1 MNRRM
6 THVEQIVKPPPIPP
20 TEPSDLSELF
30 LAARRQAWPIAI
42 CAVLGLCLGIFHYAT
57 SPREFVAVSTI
68 LIEERQIDLDQEI
81 AAAMPTARSDSS
93 VMNQIQILQSLTLAE
108 EVANALD
115 LAESE
120 AFHANPSSFIGG
132 QVGIAKSW
140 LRSLLPTPAPPEAAG
155 ASSDAAG
162 LDRALSEAAAL
173 LRTRTQFERV
183 GRSFVV
189 EISYVS
195 HDPVLATDIVNAY
208 AEAYLADGTRANV
221 EASSRT
227 AEWMQTQVEQLRQA
241 AREAAES
248 VVAFRSETSVFDQQG
263 QRERENR
270 AAALNDLLSTFEQ
283 RYQEIAIEGTFPVLN
298 GRILSRALPPRNP
311 AYPSAVQLLGA
322 GLLLG
327 LMGGLVVA
335 VRREGRETGFRT
347 AQDVVRTLHLPF
359 LGYVPPISLR
369 RLRRLQKRLPRHAS
383 PSPSPQFA
391 SKRTAQAEPANMPP
405 DIARGSMVPP
415 DIGRQ
420 TPLTT
425 PLDLVISTV
434 AGGSPSDRAFRKILT
449 AIEPGGVPTTGRIVA
464 VGGLNEAASG
474 GQLASNLAAA
484 AARAGKRTLVVDGDF
499 MGAGLSQRFDADN
512 SPGLLDALKGGTSR
526 PITGRETTVHGMHFL
541 PLGRSSN
548 GIVGAPPPNLDHL
561 DGVTAALRPHYDLV
575 FIALPPMN
583 LLPETKSLVDV
594 ADHTILVTRWGAM
607 PRRLVAAYLADEPDI
622 RHRVLGV
629 VLTETDFR
637 RLPRYGVPLSTA
649 DLVAA

>member
-1 MNRRM
+1 MNTRM
-6 THVEQIVKPPPIPP
+6 AHVEQMVKPPPIPP

-108 EVANALD
+108 EVANTLN

-132 QVGIAKSW
+132 QVGVAKSW

-162 LDRALSEAAAL
+162 PDRALSEAAAL

-270 AAALNDLLSTFEQ
+270 AAALNELLSTFEQ

-298 GRILSRALPPRNP
+298 GRILSRALPPSNP

-347 AQDVVRTLHLPF
+347 AQDVVRTLNLPF
-359 LGYVPPISLR
+359 LGYVPPISARMLR
-369 RLRRLQKRLPRHAS
+369 RSQKRLPRQ
-383 PSPSPQFA
+383 PSLSPQFA
-391 SKRTAQAEPANMPP
+391 SKRAGQAEPATLPP
-405 DIARGSMVPP
+405 DLARGGPVPP
-415 DIGRQ
+415 DTSHQ
-420 TPLTT
+420 PPLTA
-425 PLDLVISTV
+425 PLDLAVSTV
-434 AGGSPSDRAFRKILT
+434 AGGSSADRAFRKILT
-449 AIEPGGVPTTGRIVA
+449 AIDPGGVPTAGRIVA
-464 VGGLNEAASG
+464 VGGLNEAKSG
-474 GQLASNLAAA
+474 GHLASNMAAA
-484 AARAGKRTLVVDGDF
+484 AARASKRTLLVDGDL
-499 MGAGLSQRFDADN
+499 MGAELSKRFDAEDG
-512 SPGLLDALKGGTSR
+512 PGLLDALQGVTSR
-526 PITGRETTVHGMHFL
+526 SVAGRDTTVHGMHFL

-548 GIVGAPPPNLDHL
+548 GRVGAPPPNLDHL
-561 DGVTAALRPHYDLV
+561 DDVTAALRPHYDLV

-583 LLPETKSLVDV
+583 LLPETKRLVHV
-594 ADHTILVTRWGAM
+594 ADHTIVVTRWGAM
-607 PRRLVAAYLADEPDI
+607 PRQLVATYLANEPDI
-622 RHRVLGV
+622 RNRVLGV
-629 VLTETDFR
+629 VLTETDLR

-649 DLVAA
+649 ELVPA